1 MLRIENVSTCP
12 NSPDPGNPAA
22 DQFFLLSFFLLL
34 HQGQETARLEDDE
47 CKDAT
52 KLAAFVGY

>member
-1 MLRIENVSTCP
+1 MSTCP